1 MKPFVRN
8 EEEHLRQTEKI
19 VADNLRLY
27 EKEVK
32 TVRQERDELNDKIT
46 PRDRELNSQMS
57 QNLAIASSMLSHI
70 YEQLDKNRK
79 ALDKPYFGRID
90 YEETAEGSQQSI
102 YIGKH
107 GISKAAVDKDEAAET
122 VVVDWRA
129 PVAKLYYESQLGKA
143 RYEVPE
149 QEAVDVDLVLKRT
162 FDIEKGIL
170 NGYYD
175 SDVAANDELLVKY
188 LAQHKDVVLGDII
201 ATIQKEQDEIIRQNP
216 YHNTIVQGVAGSG
229 KTTVALH
236 KISHILYN
244 YPKRF
249 KPEDFCIIASS
260 DMLLSYIVSG
270 LPELEVDHVY
280 ERRMDLFI
288 REEMEE
294 DWKKSYETVPVKAEE
309 AFRCRMDFV
318 KALDKW
324 CSRIWFKLLKPKT
337 IEDDKLGVILSR
349 QAMYDLLNYRR
360 GWSTARLEKLLNET
374 LVRRIRMLC
383 SRTKEDPE
391 FALYRRIQKEEM
403 KVYAHYFDLSR
414 GYSDVRQ
421 VYIRFLADYADQNP
435 DLVSPSLL
443 AQVTA
448 RVEAGRLDV
457 YDMASMALIRRYF
470 TQIEEPQPFGQIIID
485 EAQDFGEM
493 IYYVLKKLETGCY
506 FTIMGDVSQNIHY
519 ETGMNDWEPVV
530 KEVFNNR
537 NDRFQILSKSYRN
550 TIEISEFAGK
560 VLTKASK
567 SRYRIDPVIR
577 HGDPVDASIVPARD
591 QIRLIAEHVRGAAS
605 KGDRSCAVVCRTSE
619 EAAFVEDQLKKLDPE
634 LFALEDCK
642 LMVLP
647 IELVKGLE
655 FDLVMIYQATPDN
668 YPDDPKS
675 AKLLYVAITRALHQL
690 HLWADTGLTR
700 LIE

>member
-1 MKPFVRN
+1 
-8 EEEHLRQTEKI
+8 
-19 VADNLRLY
+19 
-27 EKEVK
+27 
-32 TVRQERDELNDKIT
+32 
-46 PRDRELNSQMS
+46 
-57 QNLAIASSMLSHI
+57 
-70 YEQLDKNRK
+70 
-79 ALDKPYFGRID
+79 
-90 YEETAEGSQQSI
+90 
-102 YIGKH
+102 
-107 GISKAAVDKDEAAET
+107 
-122 VVVDWRA
+122 
-129 PVAKLYYESQLGKA
+129 
-143 RYEVPE
+143 
-149 QEAVDVDLVLKRT
+149 
-162 FDIEKGIL
+162 
-170 NGYYD
+170 
-175 SDVAANDELLVKY
+175 
-188 LAQHKDVVLGDII
+188 
-201 ATIQKEQDEIIRQNP
+201 
-216 YHNTIVQGVAGSG
+216 
-229 KTTVALH
+229 
-236 KISHILYN
+236 
-244 YPKRF
+244 
-249 KPEDFCIIASS
+249 
-260 DMLLSYIVSG
+260 
-270 LPELEVDHVY
+270 
-280 ERRMDLFI
+280 
-288 REEMEE
+288 
-294 DWKKSYETVPVKAEE
+294 
-309 AFRCRMDFV
+309 
-318 KALDKW
+318 
-324 CSRIWFKLLKPKT
+324 
-337 IEDDKLGVILSR
+337 
-349 QAMYDLLNYRR
+349 MYDLLNYRR

-403 KVYAHYFDLSR
+403 KVYAHYFDFSR

-619 EAAFVEDQLKKLDPE
+619 EAAFVEDQLKKLDPG
-634 LFALEDCK
+634 LFTLEDCK